1 MSQTMANMLTRDQL
15 KERFPLVTELERRG
29 VVLKG
34 QGNQRTAKCPFHQD
48 KNASFSVN
56 VASQIWHCH
65 AGCGGGSIVDL
76 IAKFDGK
83 PDSLVFKELV
93 TSVEQSTPS
102 TPESTAKPVIDT
114 IYPYL
119 DEFGREVYQAI
130 RLKPKSFRQR
140 HKGAKGDWVWNMEG
154 VTRVLY
160 RLPDVLKADT
170 VWIVEG
176 EKDADNLARLG
187 YTATCNVGGAGKWL
201 DSYTDYL
208 TGKSIILCGDN
219 DEPGQKHIDLVFNS
233 IAGKVRNARR
243 ITLPKTVKDVSDF
256 IAANP
261 TTAKEELDKLV
272 SGATI
277 FTKGIDLP
285 LYTMRELQS
294 RYTTFAKSL
303 KDTTVDLGLWLPGLR
318 RSIRSLVP
326 GELVA
331 ILADTGVGK
340 TAIIQNI
347 AVSQEHLPTVMF
359 EMELP
364 AEMIFERY
372 IAMKMRRPQAEVEY
386 GYAHQGW
393 YAEGDELDIQFPN
406 LLICDKAKMDPE
418 KIHDFIQKSE
428 LKFGRK
434 AKLALVDY
442 AQLLGGKGKDR
453 YEKVSNGIEDL
464 KVVAKETGCV
474 VIVTSQVTRKA
485 GESPEVGLH
494 DAKNSGSIEASSG
507 LVLGAWRAA
516 KDPKAIIIRSLKCT
530 KGKTGPT
537 TDIVCNFNGE
547 TLRIDER
554 SPISDEDVPK

>member
-1 MSQTMANMLTRDQL
+1 M
-15 KERFPLVTELERRG
+15 
-29 VVLKG
+29 
-34 QGNQRTAKCPFHQD
+34 
-48 KNASFSVN
+48 
-56 VASQIWHCH
+56 
-65 AGCGGGSIVDL
+65 DL
-76 IAKFDGK
+76 IAKYDGK
-83 PDSLVFKELV
+83 TPEIVFKELAMAL
-93 TSVEQSTPS
+93 EQTGQGK
-102 TPESTAKPVIDT
+102 PESPVKPVIET

-119 DEFGREVYQAI
+119 DEFGREIYQAI

-140 HKGAKGDWVWNMEG
+140 HRGQDGKWIWTMDG

-160 RLPDVLKADT
+160 RLPEVLKAET

-176 EKDADNLARLG
+176 EKDADSLNRLG
-187 YTATCNVGGAGKWL
+187 FTATCNVGGAGKWL
-201 DSYTDYL
+201 DSYTDSL
-208 TGKSIILCGDN
+208 QGKDVVLCGDN
-219 DEPGQKHIDLVFNS
+219 DEPGQKHVDLVFDS
-233 IAGKVRNARR
+233 IAGKVKTARK
-243 ITLPKTVKDVSDF
+243 IALPKSVKDVADF

-261 TTAKEELDKLV
+261 ETAKEELDKLAA
-272 SGATI
+272 SATI
-277 FTKGIDLP
+277 FTKGVNLP

-303 KDTTVDLGLWLPGLR
+303 KDSTVDLGLWLPRLR
-318 RSIRSLVP
+318 NSIRPLVP
-326 GELVA
+326 GELVS

-347 AVSQEHLPTVMF
+347 ALSQEHLPTVMF

-372 IAMKMRRPQAEVEY
+372 MAMKMRQSQADVEY
-386 GYAHQGW
+386 GYSQQGW

-406 LLICDKAKMDPE
+406 LLICEKAKMDPE

-464 KVVAKETGCV
+464 KVIAKETGCV

-507 LVLGAWRAA
+507 LVLGAWRGP
-516 KDPKAIIIRSLKCT
+516 KDPKTIIVRSLKCT
-530 KGKTGPT
+530 KGKTGPD
-537 TDIVCNFNGE
+537 TDVLCKFNGE
-547 TLRIDER
+547 TLRIEQM
-554 SPISDEDVPK
+554 SPIASEDVPR